1 MERDRLI
8 AEIARET
15 DISLDRADPLL
26 AAATINR
33 ILLDEAR
40 TELQRAV
47 RTLGDQVS
55 AACLQQIEAA
65 KAAAAALITDAGV
78 WSAERLREA
87 AAEAS
92 NAVIE
97 RVREET
103 AKAQRAGRVALCAAW
118 AAAGIGGLAAAAT
131 AGFWLATIGHG

>member
-8 AEIARET
+8 AEIAKET
-15 DISLDRADPLL
+15 GIRLDRVDPLL

-33 ILLDEAR
+33 ILLDEALA
-40 TELQRAV
+40 ELQRAV
-47 RTLGDQVS
+47 RTSGDQVS
-55 AACLQQIEAA
+55 ASCVQQIETA

-103 AKAQRAGRVALCAAW
+103 AKARRAGRVALCAAW

>member
-8 AEIARET
+8 AKVAKET
-15 DISLDRADPLL
+15 GVSLDRADPLL

-33 ILLDEAR
+33 ILLDEALA
-40 TELQRAV
+40 ELQRAL
-47 RTLGDQVS
+47 RTSGDRVA
-55 AACLQQIEAA
+55 AACVQQIEVS
-65 KAAAAALITDAGV
+65 KTAAAALITDAGV

-97 RVREET
+97 RLREET
-103 AKAQRAGRVALCAAW
+103 AKAQRAGRIALRAAW
-118 AAAGIGGLAAAAT
+118 AAAGIGGIAVAAT
-131 AGFWLATIGHG
+131 AGFWLATITHG

>member
-8 AEIARET
+8 AEIAKET
-15 DISLDRADPLL
+15 GIRLDRADPLL

-33 ILLDEAR
+33 ILLDEALA
-40 TELQRAV
+40 ELHRAV
-47 RTLGDQVS
+47 RTSGDQASVV
-55 AACLQQIEAA
+55 CLQQLEAA

-92 NAVIE
+92 NTVIE
-97 RVREET
+97 RLREET
-103 AKAQRAGRVALCAAW
+103 ANAQRAGRMALRAAW
-118 AAAGIGGLAAAAT
+118 AAAGIGGLAVAAT
-131 AGFWLATIGHG
+131 AGFWLATISHG